1 MKEYLFSTGEYILL
15 QLLKFLNDYVNKNNL
30 IPKLIVID
38 EIEIALHP
46 LAQERLIEKLKIFLV
61 SNNYSR
67 HKLIFSFQDRN
78 RCLSEKVRKNIPEAK
93 RTIVAPVAVF
103 Q

>member
-1 MKEYLFSTGEYILL
+1 MLCLEYILL

-46 LAQERLIEKLKIFLV
+46 LAQERLIEKLKI
-61 SNNYSR
+61 
-67 HKLIFSFQDRN
+67 
-78 RCLSEKVRKNIPEAK
+78 
-93 RTIVAPVAVF
+93 
-103 Q
+103 